1 MPARTPRT
9 ASSSASSER
18 RGPAD
23 EAPDPPDLGKILAQV
38 AFVVVAALFVY
49 GFVAVT
55 KEGETRRVCSAP
67 CFLHPD
73 YMAADRRAPD
83 FTLKDLQGASV
94 SLESLRGKVVVLNFW
109 TKTCGPCM
117 EEMPELAEL
126 AKIVRD
132 RPDVVVLTVSVD
144 DSAADVQPT
153 LQTVLREPPP
163 FRVLVDPGSEVV
175 SGKFGTRLFPET
187 WFVDKRGVIR
197 ARFDGARDWANPL
210 VVNYIDELRGG
221 DYCAVKIDE
230 HSLRGKAAKICDEM
244 TGT

>member
-1 MPARTPRT
+1 MPA
-9 ASSSASSER
+9 
-18 RGPAD
+18 
-23 EAPDPPDLGKILAQV
+23 DPEEPVRVVPVLAQL

-144 DSAADVQPT
+144 EGP
-153 LQTVLREPPP
+153 
-163 FRVLVDPGSEVV
+163 
-175 SGKFGTRLFPET
+175 
-187 WFVDKRGVIR
+187 
-197 ARFDGARDWANPL
+197 
-210 VVNYIDELRGG
+210 
-221 DYCAVKIDE
+221 
-230 HSLRGKAAKICDEM
+230 
-244 TGT
+244 